1 MAAPDRRI
9 LAAFVLV
16 VVIGGTNLVLVVVTA
31 RKLEPFWAA
40 GLRFVGAAILTWV
53 VMAALRLT
61 APRGR
66 ALTIAAVYG
75 VLGFFLGFGLF
86 FWATQQVPAGIA
98 SVIFGCVPLLTFLLA
113 VLHRLE
119 RFRVRGLLGACLA
132 IGGIAVI
139 SVEDPSGSP
148 PVLPLLAVVG
158 AAVATAEAALTVRRI
173 PNEHPLSVNAVGMSV
188 GAVLLLL
195 TSAVRSEPHEAPW
208 AAGAALPLLVMIV
221 TSPLLFCAVC
231 RGGPAMVRV
240 RGRVSVGVVPSRIHP
255 AVGDPARRVHLGIP
269 AARCPAGDTGRLR
282 RCLGTGSPT
291 GRSLQSSVGS
301 RARAVHPAVASRDGF
316 RACATHPLDPPLS
329 LHVDLIGTIDGP

>member
-1 MAAPDRRI
+1 VAAPDRRI

-16 VVIGGTNLVLVVVTA
+16 VLIGGTNLVLVVVSA
-31 RKLEPFWAA
+31 RRLEPFWAA
-40 GLRFVGAAILTWV
+40 GLRFLGAAILTWV

-66 ALTIAAVYG
+66 ALTISVVYG

-119 RFRVRGLLGACLA
+119 RFRVRGLVGACLA

-139 SVEDPSGSP
+139 SAEDPSGSP

-158 AAVATAEAALTVRRI
+158 AALATAEAAITVRRI
-173 PNEHPLSVNAVGMSV
+173 PNEHPLSVNAVGMAV

-195 TSAVRSEPHEAPW
+195 TSVVRSEPHEAPW
-208 AAGAALPLLVMIV
+208 AAGAALLLLVMIV
-221 TSPLLFCAVC
+221 TSPLLFTLYVVVVQRWSASAAAYQLVLF
-231 RGGPAMVRV
+231 PL
-240 RGRVSVGVVPSRIHP
+240 VSI
-255 AVGDPARRVHLGIP
+255 
-269 AARCPAGDTGRLR
+269 
-282 RCLGTGSPT
+282 
-291 GRSLQSSVGS
+291 
-301 RARAVHPAVASRDGF
+301 
-316 RACATHPLDPPLS
+316 PLS
-329 LHVDLIGTIDGP
+329 AILLDESVSASLLLGAPLVILGVYVGALAPDRRLADPTNPP

>member
-1 MAAPDRRI
+1 VAAPDRRI

-31 RKLEPFWAA
+31 RRLEPFWAA
-40 GLRFVGAAILTWV
+40 GLRFMGAAILTWV

-66 ALTIAAVYG
+66 ALTISAVYG

-195 TSAVRSEPHEAPW
+195 TSVVRSEPHEAPW

-221 TSPLLFCAVC
+221 TSPLLFALYVVVVQQWSASAAAYQLVLF
-231 RGGPAMVRV
+231 PL
-240 RGRVSVGVVPSRIHP
+240 VSI
-255 AVGDPARRVHLGIP
+255 
-269 AARCPAGDTGRLR
+269 
-282 RCLGTGSPT
+282 
-291 GRSLQSSVGS
+291 
-301 RARAVHPAVASRDGF
+301 
-316 RACATHPLDPPLS
+316 PLS
-329 LHVDLIGTIDGP
+329 AILLDESVSTSLLLGAPLVILGVYVGALAPDRRPADPSNPP